1 MGDVPRLEQVRG
13 LEDLL
18 VRHAVLLGG
27 GQEGLDILHQ
37 QEGGT
42 LLFELLDAVRLDL
55 VHQATE
61 DNSVLENLRKV
72 SLGELLVKDS
82 FNPLR
87 VILLFIVSLLYEE

>member
-1 MGDVPRLEQVRG
+1 MRDVPRLEQVRG

-55 VHQATE
+55 VHQAAE
-61 DNSVLENLRKV
+61 DNSVLENFSKV
-72 SLGELLVKDS
+72 SLGELLIKDS

-87 VILLFIVSLLYEE
+87 VYFVIYRTLVV